1 MNFDFSAECKAMA
14 DEVRRAL
21 ARVCSMAEVRRS
33 LESGTHSLAVWQML
47 AEIGVTGA
55 AVPQRWGGCGLGDLE
70 LAACAQEIGRACAPV
85 PMLASVYLATE
96 ALVQAGT
103 DAQRARW
110 LPELAAGRA
119 IGTLAIDARGCVL
132 QEGRI
137 TGSLRAVAAGLEADF
152 VVLCIDGQAVLVELD
167 RPEVARRAL
176 RVLDPGSPMAQL
188 GFDHA
193 PAEWLAG
200 GSIAGEGMTRLIDRA
215 ATLLAFEQ
223 LGGAQRALEM
233 ACSYAAQ
240 RRTFG
245 RQVAS
250 YQAVKH
256 RLADMWARNEIARG
270 HAYRA
275 AWALQASPAE
285 LPLSAAGARVACGE
299 AFEFAAQENLQLHGG
314 IGFTWEGDCHPLY
327 KRARS
332 SALVLGPT
340 LRWKQRLAALAMGW
354 PQVEG
359 EGAPDGL

>member
-1 MNFDFSAECKAMA
+1 MNFDFPPECKAMA
-14 DEVRRAL
+14 AEVRRVL
-21 ARVCSMAEVRRS
+21 ARVCPMAEVRCS
-33 LESGTHSLAVWQML
+33 LDSGTHSSATWQAL
-47 AEIGVTGA
+47 AELGVTGA
-55 AVPQRWGGCGLGDLE
+55 AVPEHWGGCGLGDLE
-70 LAACAQEIGRACAPV
+70 LAACALEIGHACAPV

-96 ALVQAGT
+96 ALVRGGT
-103 DAQRARW
+103 ASQRQRW

-119 IGTLAIDARGCVL
+119 IGTVVTAATGCTL
-132 QEGRI
+132 RDGRI
-137 TGSLRAVAAGLEADF
+137 TGTLRAVAAGLEADF
-152 VVLCIDGQAVLVELD
+152 VVLDADGVPVLVDLGSTQ
-167 RPEVARRAL
+167 VTRRAL

-188 GFDHA
+188 SFEHA
-193 PAEWLAG
+193 PAEPLAEEWGPLG
-200 GSIAGEGMTRLIDRA
+200 GMARLVDRA
-215 ATLLAFEQ
+215 AALLAFEQ

-233 ACSYAAQ
+233 ACAYATQ

-256 RLADMWARNEIARG
+256 RLADVWVKSEIARG

-285 LPLSAAGARVACGE
+285 LPLAAAGARVACGE

-332 SALVLGPT
+332 SSLVLGPT
-340 LRWKQRLAALAMGW
+340 RQWKQRLAALAMGW
-354 PQVEG
+354 PEAGV
-359 EGAPDGL
+359 ALDGL